1 MGIYKLI
8 IMNYTILLA
17 LLGLAAGKRLHHHH
31 SHHHDAELVSTEG
44 VYYPFEKGMLGGKAY
59 ERKIPAH
66 FGGDGDDLFM
76 RSVLTKYALEGKDGD
91 NDDAPTGAFS
101 LDETQA
107 KALATEVLGTHK
119 GLSGAN
125 LKNYMDT
132 YWAKSWGHFDVNKS
146 GSIEAIKAPQLM
158 RFLASDQYFQL

>member
-1 MGIYKLI
+1 MGIYKI
-8 IMNYTILLA
+8 ITMKYSILLA
-17 LLGLAAGKRLHHHH
+17 LVATVAGRRLHHHK
-31 SHHHDAELVSTEG
+31 HHQQELVQTG
-44 VYYPFEKGMLGGKAY
+44 DYFYPFDKGMLGGAAY
-59 ERKIPAH
+59 ERVIPAH

-76 RSVLTKYALEGKDGD
+76 RSVLKNYALEGKDED
-91 NDDAPTGAFS
+91 TEKPTGKFT

-119 GLSGAN
+119 GLTGAN

-132 YWAKSWGHFDVNKS
+132 YWAKAWGHFDVNRS
-146 GSIEAIKAPQLM
+146 GSIEAIRAPQLM

>member
-1 MGIYKLI
+1 MK
-8 IMNYTILLA
+8 YTVLFAI
-17 LLGLAAGKRLHHHH
+17 LGLAAGKRLHHHH
-31 SHHHDAELVSTEG
+31 HHHNMDLVQTQG
-44 VYYPFEKGMLGGKAY
+44 DHYYPFEKGMLGAKEY
-59 ERKIPAH
+59 ERVIPAH
-66 FGGDGDDLFM
+66 FSGDGDDLFM
-76 RSVLTKYALEGKDGD
+76 RSVIKNYALEGKTD
-91 NDDAPTGAFS
+91 NDDETKREPNGKFT

-107 KALATEVLGTHK
+107 RALATEVLSTHK

-132 YWAKSWGHFDVNKS
+132 YWAKAWGHFDVNRS